1 MNVSLKFKILALIV
15 LVLLMASAGT
25 FYFTQRDVGSAMLR
39 AEQSS
44 AENVLHL
51 ADLNIRR
58 SYDQL
63 ITEKVELLSQLKR
76 EMVHTSG
83 MASSIIRE
91 FILLN
96 SYGHLDEAEA
106 QERAINWLRKV
117 RFDEGELL
125 LFDRDGVVLAHSR
138 DELEGSSIADIED
151 VKGRKLYLA
160 MRDDHLSLQGDT
172 GIFLWQKPR
181 QAVPSKYMGHFR
193 PVVGWPW
200 TLAVV
205 VNFDNV
211 EQESQRKMETIIAS
225 LNDSFARIQIAET
238 GYAFIFNGDRS
249 ILIPPP
255 GVNMARVAAGGGLSD
270 PQQAVLTR
278 IIEANAEDQPAI
290 DYIDPFSD
298 NQKVQ
303 TFISY
308 FKAFDWYL
316 GVVVPSAEIAAPGN
330 QLIQR
335 HSLVIGLIMLISLGA
350 ALVVV
355 FRISRPLNQL
365 ASYAKSLPKQD
376 FSRANSN
383 SQAIQKLA
391 QKHGDEVGR
400 LADSFLFMEAAIR
413 ATIQQ
418 VRKEKETAIEASQAK
433 SDFLAT
439 MSHEIRTPM
448 NGVLGMTDLVLDTE
462 LTPEQ
467 RRFMQMIRYSGEG
480 LLDIINDILD
490 FSKIEAG
497 KLQLDLQPFNLHD
510 VITTQ
515 VEILQPQAEKK
526 GLQLNCE
533 LPGELNTSLLGDPF
547 RVRQILTNL
556 IGNAIKFTH
565 SGSVTVSVL
574 LFQQTAE
581 SLSLQVRVED
591 TGVGISP
598 EHQHRIFDSFA
609 QADSSTTRNFGGTGL
624 GLAIS
629 RQLIEMMGGNIDFSS
644 ELGVGTTFWFG
655 VQLKRTD
662 QAPCQLNFDRIA
674 GDAAIAV
681 QGAILVVED
690 HPVNQEYAAQALKGL
705 GVTVTL
711 AENGQQALELIEQNR
726 FDLVLMDCQM
736 PVMDGYQA
744 TRAIRQREA
753 AMKLPRMPVIAVTAN
768 AMNDDRERCLAAGM
782 DDYLPKPFNRSQV
795 GKVLSLWLSDHPEHS
810 ALAGYAE
817 GDHNS
822 SEEQHV
828 DRPGA
833 DDLPVQE
840 EVVEQLRG
848 MDEDGTFLQKIIN
861 AFLEKSPTDIAQL
874 KIGLELQDPE
884 QIRIAAHSFKSS
896 SYNLG
901 AHLLAELCK
910 QMEQAGRDRNL
921 AEAAVLMDDIHR
933 EYERASEALI
943 EIRESEYVAISGK

>member
-1 MNVSLKFKILALIV
+1 MNVSLKFKILALVV

-63 ITEKVELLSQLKR
+63 INEKVELLSQLKR

-83 MASSIIRE
+83 MANSIIHE

-96 SYGHLDEAEA
+96 SYGRLEQQEA
-106 QERAINWLRKV
+106 QERAKSWLRKV
-117 RFDEGELL
+117 RFDDGELL

-138 DELEGSSIADIED
+138 GELEGSSIANIED

-172 GIFLWQKPR
+172 GIFLWQKAG
-181 QAVPSKYMGHFR
+181 QTTHSKYMGHFR

-211 EQESQRKMETIIAS
+211 EQESQRKMEAIIAS
-225 LNDSFARIQIAET
+225 LSDSFARIQIAET
-238 GYAFIFNGDRS
+238 GYAFIFNGDKS

-255 GVNMARVAAGGGLSD
+255 GMNLTRVAAEGGLSD
-270 PQQAVLTR
+270 SGQAVLNR
-278 IIEANAEDQPAI
+278 IIEAKAADELAI
-290 DYIDPFSD
+290 DYIDPFSG

-335 HSLVIGLIMLISLGA
+335 HSIVIGLIMLISLGA

-355 FRISRPLNQL
+355 FRIARPLNQL

-376 FSRANSN
+376 FS
-383 SQAIQKLA
+383 QAGSTNNEIQKLA
-391 QKHGDEVGR
+391 QRNSDEVGR
-400 LADSFLFMEAAIR
+400 LADSFIFMEAAIR

-433 SDFLAT
+433 SEFLAT

-448 NGVLGMTDLVLDTE
+448 NGVLGMTDLVLETE
-462 LTPEQ
+462 LTSEQ

-510 VITTQ
+510 VISTQ
-515 VEILQPQAEKK
+515 VEILQPQAAKK
-526 GLQLNCE
+526 GLKLKCE
-533 LPGELNTSLLGDPF
+533 LPDELNTSLMGDPF
-547 RVRQILTNL
+547 RMRQVLTNL

-565 SGSVTVSVL
+565 SGSVTVTVL
-574 LFQQTAE
+574 LFEQSDDA
-581 SLSLQVRVED
+581 LSFQVRVQD

-598 EHQHRIFDSFA
+598 EHQHLIFESFA

-629 RQLIEMMGGNIDFSS
+629 RQLIEMMGGTIDFSS
-644 ELGVGTTFWFG
+644 ELGAGTTFWFG
-655 VQLKRTD
+655 VQLQRTD
-662 QAPCQLNFDRIA
+662 DAPCKLNFSRIV
-674 GDAAIAV
+674 GDMPIAV
-681 QGAILVVED
+681 QGRILVVED
-690 HPVNQEYAAQALKGL
+690 HPVNQEYALQALKGL

-711 AENGQQALELIEQNR
+711 AENGQQAVELIEQQA

-744 TRAIRQREA
+744 TQVIRQREA
-753 AMKLPRMPVIAVTAN
+753 ALELPRMPVVAVTAN
-768 AMNDDRERCLAAGM
+768 AMSDDRERCLAAGM
-782 DDYLPKPFNRSQV
+782 DDYLSKPFNKSQV
-795 GKVLSLWLSDHPEHS
+795 GKTLSYWLSEDRGKGSLVAADTHEQE
-810 ALAGYAE
+810 AG
-817 GDHNS
+817 S
-822 SEEQHV
+822 LLS
-828 DRPGA
+828 
-833 DDLPVQE
+833 DDLPLQDDVI
-840 EVVEQLRG
+840 EQLRS
-848 MDEDGTFLQKIIN
+848 MDADGTFLQKIIN
-861 AFLEKSPTDIAQL
+861 AFLEKSPSDIAQL
-874 KIGLELQDPE
+874 EMGLELNDPE
-884 QIRIAAHSFKSS
+884 QIRISAHSFKSS

-910 QMEQAGRDRNL
+910 QMEQAGREQDL
-921 AEAAVLMDDIHR
+921 AGAGDLIVEIRR

-943 EIRESEYVAISGK
+943 EIRESEYAAISGK